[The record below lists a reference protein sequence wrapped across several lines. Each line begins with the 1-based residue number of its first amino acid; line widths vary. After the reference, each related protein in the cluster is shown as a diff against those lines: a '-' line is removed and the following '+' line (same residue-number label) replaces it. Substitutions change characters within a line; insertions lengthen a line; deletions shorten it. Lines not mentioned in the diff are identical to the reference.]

1 MQNSRITIVSN
12 WWGRRGENEIDMI
25 ALNEFDKT
33 GVVAEIKRNKKK
45 LYLAKLTKK
54 MEQLPS
60 DFSQYTLSSELLS
73 LEDM

>member
-33 GVVAEIKRNKKK
+33 GVMAKIKK
-45 LYLAKLTKK
+45 LNLVRLT
-54 MEQLPS
+54 
-60 DFSQYTLSSELLS
+60 
-73 LEDM
+73 